1 MPLPDRPMPT
11 PTDVRLFSARMAPA
25 HVVQA
30 AADADRAEEWLA
42 IPCLPLKPAQMAT
55 RERVL
60 AQWHR
65 ADKVLAAS
73 ALRPVQATEVLS

>member
-1 MPLPDRPMPT
+1 MSAPRIPT
-11 PTDVRLFSARMAPA
+11 PTAVRRFSASQRPE
-25 HVVQA
+25 HVMRA
-30 AADADRAEEWLA
+30 AADADRAEEWLQ

-65 ADKVLAAS
+65 ADKILAATP
-73 ALRPVQATEVLS
+73 LRPEQATEVLS